1 MDKYVETRK
10 KFQPPRTGKEL
21 ASLPGFVGNYREF
34 IPEYLFH
41 VDREDEQPGQIGTE
55 GWMEEI
61 DSDFQALKTA
71 FVTNGVPVRHFP
83 ISRGSPGCE
92 EFILHIDWS

>member
-1 MDKYVETRK
+1 
-10 KFQPPRTGKEL
+10 
-21 ASLPGFVGNYREF
+21 
-34 IPEYLFH
+34 
-41 VDREDEQPGQIGTE
+41 
-55 GWMEEI
+55 MEEI

-83 ISRGSPGCE
+83 ISRGSPGRE